1 MQAPVTVAVPVAP
14 NLTTTAIGR
23 TRVEDRT
30 PGLAFERDGLTARVA
45 PFAVVGV
52 IVVLASM
59 PSVPPDR
66 AGVLLLAVAAAA
78 AAICSALFLP
88 FHRLPVFAETLT
100 PLFGVLGVALLRHA
114 AGGAASGLVPAFG
127 LSIVWVALYG
137 TRRDALVIVAACIAV
152 TVLPILLFGA
162 PDYPAQEWQQIV
174 INGSIGLLVGLT
186 VNVLMTRIRRLLD
199 QVELLAS
206 TDGLTGLAN
215 RRTLDAALSVELERA
230 RRSGRP
236 ISFVLLDLDHFK
248 AYNDEHGHQGGDEL
262 LRSAGIAWRNA
273 VRPFDTI
280 ARYGGEEF
288 ALILPLCAPDEARAA
303 ADRLRAAVPLG
314 QTASAGVAT
323 WTGEESAN
331 SLVARADAAMYR
343 AKGAGRNR
351 TVAA

>member
-1 MQAPVTVAVPVAP
+1 MHAHVSRGVPVAH
-14 NLTTTAIGR
+14 NLATTAARNIGA
-23 TRVEDRT
+23 EART

-59 PSVPPDR
+59 PSVSPDR
-66 AGVLLLAVAAAA
+66 AGVMLLAAAAAA

-88 FHRLPVFAETLT
+88 FQRLPAFAETLT

-114 AGGAASGLVPAFG
+114 AGGAESGLVPAFG

-186 VNVLMTRIRRLLD
+186 VNGLMTRIRRLLD
-199 QVELLAS
+199 QVELLAG

-236 ISFVLLDLDHFK
+236 ISFVMLDVDHFK
-248 AYNDEHGHQGGDEL
+248 AYNDEHGHQAGDDL
-262 LRSAGIAWRNA
+262 LRSLGLAWRSA
-273 VRPFDTI
+273 MRPFDTI

-288 ALILPLCAPDEARAA
+288 ACILPLCERDAARAA
-303 ADRLRAAVPLG
+303 ADRLRDSVPLG
-314 QTASAGVAT
+314 QTVSAGVAT
-323 WTGEESAN
+323 WTGAELADA
-331 SLVARADAAMYR
+331 LVARADAALYR

-351 TVAA
+351 TIAA